1 MGALTSLEWLTLS
14 QNQLTGPIPDMSLL
28 TKLTVLDLCHNE
40 LTGLIPDLSFLINL
54 TRLELSHN
62 ELTGPVPDLSDFT
75 SLTAMRLTD
84 NQFCLPSGCAISDAN
99 PEGTFHLKKLNLPTC
114 TKAELS
120 VTRAVPLNLTPTVGV
135 GQVTLSW
142 GRAANAATYELRTW
156 DSIERQWGPI
166 GGVLTGTSFT
176 HSVRT
181 DGRNYYY
188 QVRSRD
194 ADGVRSAWS
203 ERVYAAVVSTF
214 FSTVPR
220 VPRL

>member
-54 TRLELSHN
+54 TRLDLNHN

-84 NQFCLPSGCAISDAN
+84 NQFCLPRGFAISGAN

-114 TKAELS
+114 TKAEIS
-120 VTRAVPLNLTPTVGV
+120 VTRAFPLNLTPTVGV
-135 GQVTLSW
+135 GQVTLTW
-142 GRAANAATYELRTW
+142 GKEANAATYEPRTW
-156 DSIERQWGPI
+156 DSIERQ
-166 GGVLTGTSFT
+166 
-176 HSVRT
+176 
-181 DGRNYYY
+181 
-188 QVRSRD
+188 
-194 ADGVRSAWS
+194 
-203 ERVYAAVVSTF
+203 
-214 FSTVPR
+214 
-220 VPRL
+220 